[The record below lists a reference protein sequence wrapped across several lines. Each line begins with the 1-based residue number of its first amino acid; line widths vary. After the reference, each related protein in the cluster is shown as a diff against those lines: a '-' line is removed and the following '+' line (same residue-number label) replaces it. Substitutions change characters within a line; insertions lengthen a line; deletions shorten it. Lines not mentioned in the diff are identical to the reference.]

1 MSLED
6 KDYQEDI
13 IGCIY
18 DDVIPDLKNEL
29 SVFMKE
35 TKMAARKQQEVDSI
49 NQKRSISK
57 SKATTISPP
66 ILDSSIDKTIVTEV
80 KEKNIIVVSSKY
92 LNLSSLF
99 VSIFEKIA
107 VKCVLTT

>member
-6 KDYQEDI
+6 KDYQEDV

-29 SVFMKE
+29 SVFMKA
-35 TKMAARKQQEVDSI
+35 TKMAARTQQEVDFI
-49 NQKRSISK
+49 NQKRSVSK

-66 ILDSSIDKTIVTEV
+66 IFDSSIDKTIVTEV
-80 KEKNIIVVSSKY
+80 KEKNSVVVSPKF
-92 LNLSSLF
+92 LNVSSLF
-99 VSIFEKIA
+99 VSIFEKNA